1 MITAR
6 NLSKKRGDKPVLVD
20 VDLTLTPGR
29 VTAIIGPSGGGKT
42 TLLRALALLDPADAG
57 TLQIDGAAYKFPLDP
72 EAPFV
77 APWPRLTAVFQ
88 QLFLWPHLTLRE
100 NILLP
105 LRCLKRADADQIVDP
120 LVDRFDMAGFV
131 DRYPNQV
138 SGGQQQRAA
147 LARAL
152 ALKPDY
158 LLLDE
163 ITSALD
169 VEQSAILLSHLSEL
183 RGTGIGILLISHHLH
198 FLQRASD
205 EVVFLDAG
213 RIIETGG
220 PDMLTAPKTQRVA
233 RFVEAAEIN

>member
-1 MITAR
+1 MIHAR
-6 NLSKKRGDKPVLVD
+6 QLTKSRAGKLVLD
-20 VDLTLTPGR
+20 RVDLTLTPGK

-42 TLLRALALLDPADAG
+42 TLLRAVSLLDPPESG
-57 TLQIDGAAYKFPLDP
+57 TLAVDDIAYRFPLDP

-77 APWPRLTAVFQ
+77 KPWPRVTAVFQ

-100 NILLP
+100 NIMLP
-105 LRCLKRADADQIVDP
+105 LRCLKRADAKDTVEP
-120 LVDRFDMAGFV
+120 LVERFGMTGFV
-131 DRYPNQV
+131 DRYPNEV

-152 ALKPDY
+152 ALNPEY

-169 VEQSAILLSHLSEL
+169 VEQSAILLTHLLEL

-198 FLQRASD
+198 FLQRAAD
-205 EVVFLDAG
+205 EIVFLDEG
-213 RIIETGG
+213 RIVETGG
-220 PDMLTAPKTQRVA
+220 PEMLTKPNTERVA
-233 RFVEAAEIN
+233 RFVEAAEI